1 MKTLSKYLCR
11 ASAFVVVSFLIGCAS
26 VPTENLEK
34 LGYELVDPA
43 YVVIKMGEQ
52 STYIQNLTFRSVEE
66 SKDYEIRVAGREGR
80 ALTVALPAGSYYL
93 RRLDMNLEN
102 LMSVRNS
109 DPDELLVFDKNKI
122 YYLGD
127 LSWDKNLVHVDF
139 SKMAVLQAMAESP
152 EIFKDRSLHVLNH
165 LFGNAKT
172 AFVRPPSVSGAKAVA
187 TDRSGGRN

>member
-1 MKTLSKYLCR
+1 MKILSNCLCR
-11 ASAFVVVSFLIGCAS
+11 VSPFVFYLLLIGCAN

-52 STYIQNLTFRSVEE
+52 STYIENLTFRSVEE
-66 SKDYEIRVAGREGR
+66 SKDYEIRLGGREGWV
-80 ALTVALPAGSYYL
+80 LTVALPAGSYYL

-109 DPDELLVFDKNKI
+109 DPDELLVFEKNKI

-127 LSWDKNLVHVDF
+127 LSWKKNLVRVDF
-139 SKMAVLQAMAESP
+139 SKEAVLQAMAENP
-152 EIFKDRSLHVLNH
+152 EVFKDRNLHVFNH

-172 AFVRPPSVSGAKAVA
+172 AFVRPPSVSGARAVV
-187 TDRSGGRN
+187 TSRSGS

>member
-1 MKTLSKYLCR
+1 MKKLSKYLCQL
-11 ASAFVVVSFLIGCAS
+11 ASVVAVLFLIGCAN
-26 VPTENLEK
+26 VPTEDLEK

-52 STYIQNLTFRSVEE
+52 STYIENLTFRNVDE
-66 SKDYEIRVAGREGR
+66 SKDYEIRVGGREGR

-109 DPDELLVFDKNKI
+109 GPDELLVFAKNKI

-127 LSWDKNLVHVDF
+127 LSWKKNLVHVDF
-139 SKMAVLQAMAESP
+139 SKEAVLQAMAENP
-152 EIFKDRSLHVLNH
+152 EVFEDRNLHVLNH

-172 AFVRPPSVSGAKAVA
+172 AFVRPPSVSGGKSAMIS
-187 TDRSGGRN
+187 RSRD